1 MKTLVFGSLNIDRTY
16 HVPHFVTAGET
27 LSACDMHLF
36 RGGKGYNQAIACR
49 RAGFP
54 VSMAGAVGSDG
65 DFLLEPLLREG
76 VDVRHVK
83 RTEGASGHA
92 VIQVDPKGG
101 NCILILAGANGEI
114 TEEDADRVL
123 PDFGKG
129 DLVILQNEI
138 SSLPYI
144 IRKARETGMIVALN
158 PSPISESLLQTDFRS
173 IDYLVLNE
181 VEGAA
186 LSGDASAA
194 EGESPKD
201 VSGDMERYYGILAM
215 LRQKYPGTN
224 LLLTLG
230 KKGALFLRKGAAVKD
245 AVRSGIYPLE
255 AVDSTAAGDTFTG
268 YFLGEYL
275 STGDARRAL
284 RRATIASGI
293 SVSRPGASPS
303 IPTRAE
309 VDELDAALDP
319 DEDFL

>member
-1 MKTLVFGSLNIDRTY
+1 
-16 HVPHFVTAGET
+16 
-27 LSACDMHLF
+27 
-36 RGGKGYNQAIACR
+36 
-49 RAGFP
+49 
-54 VSMAGAVGSDG
+54 
-65 DFLLEPLLREG
+65 
-76 VDVRHVK
+76 
-83 RTEGASGHA
+83 A
-92 VIQVDPKGG
+92 VIQVDPNGA

-144 IRKARETGMIVALN
+144 IRKAHETGMTVALN
-158 PSPISESLLQTDFRS
+158 PSPISDSLLQMDLRS
-173 IDYLVLNE
+173 VDYLVLNE

-186 LSGDASAA
+186 LGEDGFAE
-194 EGESPKD
+194 EGESPED
-201 VSGDMERYYGILAM
+201 VSGDMKRYYGILAM
-215 LRQKYPGTN
+215 LRRKYPETN

-230 KKGALFLRKGAAVKD
+230 KKGALFLKKGAAVKD
-245 AVRSGIYPLE
+245 ALRSGIYPLE

-293 SVSRPGASPS
+293 SVSRPGATPS

-319 DEDFL
+319 DEDFLS